1 MDVEPNSALFISVA
15 ASSTVGY
22 MYSIM
27 FNNVALEHNKI
38 GNMISVIGEAASLS
52 RRYTNHSPRAN
63 HVHIRDNERV
73 HSRHVMSLASD
84 KFKYL

>member
-1 MDVEPNSALFISVA
+1 
-15 ASSTVGY
+15 
-22 MYSIM
+22 M